1 MKGLTPIWTNAV
13 IRVALDLCIL
23 PYDSRDILQALIDP
37 EREWMVLGIK
47 SFLRKL
53 QAGVS

>member
-13 IRVALDLCIL
+13 ITVALDLCIL
-23 PYDSRDILQALIDP
+23 PYDTRDRLQALLDP

-47 SFLRKL
+47 SFLRRL